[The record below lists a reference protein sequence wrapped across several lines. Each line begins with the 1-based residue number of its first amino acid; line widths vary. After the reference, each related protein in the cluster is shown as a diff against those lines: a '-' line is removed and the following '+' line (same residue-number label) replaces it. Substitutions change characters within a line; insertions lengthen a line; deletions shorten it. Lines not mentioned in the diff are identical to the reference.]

1 MFRTKPKEVKPME
14 IISTEKKNIDYE
26 INNLYEMVESAPKDM
41 EHNVKY
47 AKGIYRRLVF
57 LCTLKNR
64 EGEMKNAE

>member
-1 MFRTKPKEVKPME
+1 MFGMKPKESGLTE
-14 IISTEKKNIDYE
+14 IIENEKKLIDYE
-26 INNLYEMVESAPKDM
+26 TNNLYEMVESAPKDM

-57 LCTLKNR
+57 LCTIKNR